1 MEILIFSLDTL
12 LENTLEYTATT
23 KFTVTDVKVEL
34 AKENEAEQQEW
45 VAELVRPCGRSPDTQ
60 VIPDPCSTWQ
70 GTRHST
76 GPAPPRDIYNIVPS
90 LMVPAGLTHSMM

>member
-34 AKENEAEQQEW
+34 AKENEAEQQE
-45 VAELVRPCGRSPDTQ
+45 
-60 VIPDPCSTWQ
+60 
-70 GTRHST
+70 
-76 GPAPPRDIYNIVPS
+76 
-90 LMVPAGLTHSMM
+90 